1 MSKLTTQQDAV
12 VKARGCNLLV
22 SAGAGAGKTHTLVER
37 IIQLVSDEQ
46 QLVDIDSLLVVTFT
60 NAAATEMRQRIGEA
74 ISAQIREGNSS
85 KHLRRQVRLLNKSS
99 ISTIHSFCLD
109 VIRQNFHRLD
119 LDPGFRIADELESD
133 ILKAQ
138 VVEKLLEM
146 YYDNDDADFLNLL
159 ECYGGQR
166 EDIPL
171 QNMILQVH
179 SFAVSTPWPGKWL
192 DRAAEGF
199 NDDSIKGVDDYPWI
213 DIIKNEIAIELQRAR
228 ETLGRALK
236 IANAPS
242 GPIPFAANV
251 EDDLRLTDD
260 LLEICKGTWSGLESG
275 FQNLSF
281 SRLKSCKGEEFDKDL
296 KKSVQGLRDEA
307 KKSLKKITDQY
318 FYRTEEEF
326 LKDMFETSKL
336 ITKLVE
342 LVKAF
347 WEEYKKAK
355 LSKGLLDF
363 SDLEHYCLEILAK
376 HAEVS
381 GDLRKKFLYV
391 LVDEYQ
397 DINEVQETILQL
409 VCRKDH
415 EGPNLLMVG
424 DAKQSIYR
432 FRLAEPTL
440 FQSKQQNFSIME
452 GNLNRKIDLT
462 KNFRSRVEVINGV
475 NFIFRQIMT
484 PYIGEMEYTT
494 EAELVYGADY
504 LEDKPEQDRSVELLL
519 INRDEEVSNDATD
532 GNTTENLDTY
542 QDEDGFAQDQE
553 KVSQEDVEEELEVSQ
568 REARVVARKIQ
579 DLISQNYSVFDKK
592 LNTYRPLEYRDIVI
606 LLRSTKG
613 WSNAFLEEFRQRDIP
628 AYAELSSGYFEAV
641 EVNIIMSLLRVIDN
655 PRQDIPLVAV
665 LRSPIVGLTA
675 DELATIRL
683 NKVDGEFYEAVVE
696 VAEEDDVLGNKLKT
710 FLRMLERW
718 RTTARRGSLPSL
730 LWKVYGETGYLD
742 FVGGLPG
749 GQQRQAN
756 LRALHDRARQYEN
769 LNFRGLSRF
778 LHFIETFLEKG
789 RDLGEARNM
798 GEKENLVRIMSIH
811 KSKGLEFSVVFVAG
825 LGKQFNMQDLNKDV
839 LLHKKFGM
847 GPELIDSKLRFK
859 LPTIAKLAIKKKIH
873 RESLAE
879 EMRIL
884 YVALT
889 RAKEKLILV
898 GSIKTLDKNI
908 SKWEQIISRE
918 GWQLSDGSLAM
929 ARTFLDWLIP
939 ALLRHKNMEIL
950 RSFLSMDY
958 VNNVIDTK
966 IHDDPSCWTCVLVTK
981 QDLGPKEQT
990 VEEESNAKIL
1000 EKIKNMEAVDVCD
1013 TGFVDIETVLVWKY
1027 PFEAAVARSAVVSL
1041 TEAKG
1046 LFQEDDFLTYSGV
1059 DQYLINLPRADKPA
1073 FIQQGSGLQK
1083 LESLEKLTSV
1093 EYGNLMHKVMQHLNL
1108 DVIKDNLSLEAI
1120 KDQLALMVKKDIL
1133 TSKESELVKIHQVL
1147 EFFQSSLGSRILK
1160 ADEVKREVIFT
1171 LAIPAAAVYE
1181 GVGEE
1186 KINALEGENVL
1197 IRGIIDCLFYEE
1209 NGVIIVDYK
1218 TDYVNQDNLDDKVNS
1233 YKPQLNLYAKA
1244 VEKILKV
1251 PVKEKH
1257 LYFLGVG
1264 EGVVIG

>member
-1 MSKLTTQQDAV
+1 MSELTIQQDAV

-37 IIQLVSDEQ
+37 IIQLVSNEQ
-46 QLVDIDSLLVVTFT
+46 EPVDIDELLVVTFT

-74 ISAQIREGNSS
+74 IATKIRKGESS
-85 KHLRRQVRLLNKSS
+85 KHIRRQVRLLNKSS

-138 VVEKLLEM
+138 VVEKLLET
-146 YYDNDDADFLNLL
+146 YYDNDDVDFLNLL

-171 QNMILQVH
+171 QNMILQIH

-192 DRAAEGF
+192 DSAANGF
-199 NDDSIKGVDDYPWI
+199 SNDNINSVDDYPWI
-213 DIIKNEIAIELQRAR
+213 DIIKNEIVVDLQRAR
-228 ETLGRALK
+228 EILARALK
-236 IANAPS
+236 MAKAPN
-242 GPIPFAANV
+242 GPVPFAANM
-251 EDDLRLTDD
+251 EDDLSLVDD
-260 LLEICKGTWSGLESG
+260 LLMACKGPWGGLENG

-281 SRLKSCKGEEFDKDL
+281 SRLKSCKGEEFDENL
-296 KKSVQGLRDEA
+296 KKFVQGLRDEA
-307 KKSLKKITDQY
+307 KKSLKKIADQY
-318 FYRTEEEF
+318 FYRTEEDF
-326 LKDMFETSKL
+326 LKDMLKASEL
-336 ITKLVE
+336 IRKLVE

-347 WEEYKKAK
+347 EEEYKKVK

-363 SDLEHYCLEILAK
+363 SDLEHYCLEILTEY
-376 HAEVS
+376 AEVA
-381 GDLRKKFLYV
+381 GELRKKFVYV

-452 GNLNRKIDLT
+452 GSLNRKIDLT
-462 KNFRSRVEVINGV
+462 KNFRSRAEVINGV

-494 EAELVYGADY
+494 EAELVYGANY
-504 LEDKPEQDRSVELLL
+504 LEDKSEQDRSLELLL
-519 INRDEEVSNDATD
+519 INRDEEISDDATD
-532 GNTTENLDTY
+532 GNATENLDVY
-542 QDEDGFAQDQE
+542 QDDDGLAQDQE

-568 REARVVARKIQ
+568 REARVIARKIQ
-579 DLISQNYSVFDKK
+579 DLISRNYSVFDKK
-592 LNTYRPLEYRDIVI
+592 LNTYRPLEYRDIVV

-655 PRQDIPLVAV
+655 PRQDIPFVAV

-675 DELATIRL
+675 DELANIRL

-696 VAEEDDVLGNKLKT
+696 AAKEEDVLGNKLKD
-710 FLRMLERW
+710 FLNMLERW
-718 RTTARRGSLPSL
+718 RTMARRGSLPSL

-756 LRALHDRARQYEN
+756 LRAMHDRARQYEN

-789 RDLGEARNM
+789 KDLGEARSM
-798 GEKENLVRIMSIH
+798 GERENLVRIMSIH
-811 KSKGLEFSVVFVAG
+811 KSKGLEFPVVFVAG
-825 LGKQFNMQDLNKDV
+825 LGKQFNMQDLNKDI
-839 LLHKKFGM
+839 LLHKKFGL

-859 LPTIAKLAIKKKIH
+859 LPTLAKLAIKKKIH

-898 GSIKTLDKNI
+898 GSVKNLDKNI
-908 SKWEQIISRE
+908 SKWEQIISYE
-918 GWQLSDGSLAM
+918 KWQLSDGNLAV
-929 ARTFLDWLIP
+929 AKTFLDWLIP
-939 ALLRHKNMEIL
+939 ALLRHKDMEIL

-958 VNNVIDTK
+958 VNNTIYASA
-966 IHDDPSCWTCVLVTK
+966 HNDPSCWNCVLIAK
-981 QDLGPKEQT
+981 HDLSAKGQT

-1000 EKIKNMEAVDVCD
+1000 EKIKNMEAVDVGD
-1013 TGFVDIETVLVWKY
+1013 TGFVDIETVLAWKY
-1027 PFEAAVARSAVVSL
+1027 PFETAVTRSAVVSL

-1046 LFQEDDFLTYSGV
+1046 LFQEDNALIYSGV
-1059 DQYLINLPRADKPA
+1059 EQYLFNLPKVNKST
-1073 FIQQGSGLQK
+1073 FLQEVGLQK
-1083 LESLEKLTSV
+1083 PEKPMKLTPT
-1093 EYGNLMHKVMQHLNL
+1093 EYGNLLHKVMQHLNL
-1108 DVIKDNLSLEAI
+1108 GVIKDELSLRVI
-1120 KDQLALMVKKDIL
+1120 KDQLALMVNKDIL
-1133 TSKESELVKIHQVL
+1133 TSEEIELVKIHQVL

-1171 LAIPAAAVYE
+1171 LSVPASAVYE
-1181 GVGEE
+1181 DVDKGKMDVLKDEF
-1186 KINALEGENVL
+1186 VL
-1197 IRGIIDCLFYEE
+1197 IRGIIDCLFYEDD
-1209 NGVIIVDYK
+1209 GVIIVDYK
-1218 TDYVNQDNLDDKVNS
+1218 TDYVNQSNLDDKVNA

-1257 LYFLGVG
+1257 LYFLSVG